1 MTITEQKSRET
12 ILALLAEDNRV
23 AIVGCG
29 TCARLCET
37 GGEPQVR
44 AMAEVLREQG
54 KEVIAALTPTE
65 ACHATDT
72 PTLLREHRDEIDSAD
87 CVLAMCCDSGAK
99 VIAEAVSPKPVRSAL
114 RKPETEASAV

>member
-1 MTITEQKSRET
+1 
-12 ILALLAEDNRV
+12 
-23 AIVGCG
+23 
-29 TCARLCET
+29 
-37 GGEPQVR
+37 
-44 AMAEVLREQG
+44 MAEVLREQG

-72 PTLLREHRDEIDSAD
+72 PTLLREHRDEI
-87 CVLAMCCDSGAK
+87 